1 MKTDNMIS
9 TAVITGLLQDREPE
23 LHVDCCLQGADE
35 EGIWPHQ
42 QQRRRR
48 RRRRK
53 KACGGTSSL
62 VSAFV
67 FSCLLWDDASL
78 V

>member
-1 MKTDNMIS
+1 VT
-9 TAVITGLLQDREPE
+9 TGLLQDREEQEIP
-23 LHVDCCLQGADE
+23 VDHLQGNDE
-35 EGIWPHQ
+35 DVLWPHQ
-42 QQRRRR
+42 QQRRR

-67 FSCLLWDDASL
+67 FSCVLLDDAEL
-78 V
+78 